1 MGKYLLVPRIPLGHL
16 VVGGLGPMVG
26 ARAMSSE
33 SLCPAG
39 HRPPLRSAGGG
50 ETPSSSRGSSPSI
63 EVGLG
68 DLAA

>member
-1 MGKYLLVPRIPLGHL
+1 
-16 VVGGLGPMVG
+16 MVG